1 MKTILQWGGAIVLAC
16 SMPYPAWGAEQ
27 PKPYRDVI
35 ELSGKLEA
43 RMIPLVR
50 ENTGPDAHREKRY
63 FLILDKAISVAPP
76 PNGDKTLYPEEKD
89 VKELQLMSG
98 AAPDRA
104 VVIESRLQEAVAKNL
119 TVRINGSL
127 FHSSTSQH
135 YTPVLMEIVDI
146 ALPAAVVTPPIAPSA
161 PVPEP
166 VPPVP
171 EPAR

>member
-1 MKTILQWGGAIVLAC
+1 MKTILQWSGAVVVACAMSSLAR
-16 SMPYPAWGAEQ
+16 GDEQ
-27 PKPYRDVI
+27 QKPYRDVI

-63 FLILDKAISVAPP
+63 FLILDQPISVATP
-76 PNGDKTLYPEEKD
+76 PNGDKTMYPDEKD

-104 VVIESRLQEAVAKNL
+104 VAIESRLQEAVAKNL
-119 TVRINGSL
+119 TIRISGSL

-135 YTPVLMEIVDI
+135 YTPVLMEIVNI
-146 ALPAAVVTPPIAPSA
+146 TLPTPVVTVPVVPAP
-161 PVPEP
+161 E
-166 VPPVP
+166 P
-171 EPAR
+171 EPAK